1 MIKRLLIANRGEI
14 ACRIIKTAHAMGVE
28 TIAIY
33 SDADHRALHTT
44 MATKAVY
51 AGPSPAL
58 ESYLDIEK
66 ILSIAEQEKVEA
78 IHPGYG
84 FLSENADFAKACQRK
99 GVIFVGPPASAIDA
113 MGSKSE
119 AKKIMAEAGVPLV
132 PGYHGDHQSN
142 ESLMAEAKHI
152 GYPLLIK
159 AAYGGGGKGIR
170 VVDNP
175 ENLKQQL
182 ESARREAEKAFG
194 NDKLL
199 LEHFVTKARHVEV
212 QIFFDQLGNGVF
224 LFDRDCSLQRRHQK
238 VIEEAPAPGL
248 TSDLRRAMGNAA
260 VASGKAIG
268 YQGAGT
274 VEFLLDGDQFYFME
288 MNTRLQ
294 VEHPVTEMI
303 TDLDLVEWQL
313 KVASGEPLP
322 LDQDSLHSH
331 GYAIE
336 ARLYAENP
344 RQDFLPTSGRILALE
359 WPETHDNLRI
369 DTGIQAGDNI
379 TTWYDPMMAK
389 IIARG
394 SSRKAAI
401 TQIWTALEHYY
412 QAGIFDNR
420 EFLTHLL
427 TTPEFIDAELST
439 DFIDHHPLPT
449 LSPEQKHLLLV
460 VAAIYQFK
468 TQAAQ
473 RSVNNDLFQPQ
484 PGSNLHVESLI
495 QLYLDDQC
503 WQIRIS
509 RNQAGYQ
516 LSFAEQTMVVTTI
529 TDWRAETPGTSYSL
543 GIGVT
548 DQTKSIPSSDNRLSC
563 RVIPLPGE
571 RLKVILPEI
580 SHEVAL
586 PGHPIEHKG
595 DQDNVPL
602 APMSGSITCVMVN
615 EGQSVD
621 QGAPLLMMEAM
632 KMEHCI
638 TAKES
643 GTVDRILHKVGD
655 QVAAGS
661 PLLTFIE

>member
-14 ACRIIKTAHAMGVE
+14 ACRIIKTAHAMGME
-28 TIAIY
+28 TIALY

-66 ILSIAEQEKVEA
+66 ILSTAEQEKADA

-84 FLSENADFAKACQRK
+84 FLSENADFALACQQK
-99 GVIFVGPPASAIDA
+99 GIIFVGPPASAIDA

-132 PGYHGDHQSN
+132 PGYHGEHQSN
-142 ESLMAEAKHI
+142 QQLMAEAAHI

-159 AAYGGGGKGIR
+159 AAFGGGGKGMR
-170 VVDNP
+170 VV
-175 ENLKQQL
+175 EHSEHLEHQL

-194 NDKLL
+194 NDQLL
-199 LEHFVTKARHVEV
+199 LERFVTKARHVEV
-212 QIFFDQLGNGVF
+212 QIFFDQQGNGVF

-248 TSDLRRAMGNAA
+248 TPELREAMGNAA
-260 VASGKAIG
+260 VAAGKAIG

-294 VEHPVTEMI
+294 VEHPVTEMV

-313 KVASGEPLP
+313 TVASGQPLP
-322 LDQDSLHSH
+322 LDQASLHCH
-331 GYAIE
+331 GHAIE

-344 RQDFLPTSGRILALE
+344 RLNFLPTSGRILTLE
-359 WPETHDNLRI
+359 WPETHGNLRI
-369 DTGIQAGDNI
+369 DTGIQAGDSI
-379 TTWYDPMMAK
+379 TAWYDPMMAK

-394 SSRKAAI
+394 PSRQAAI
-401 TQIWTALEHYY
+401 AQLQTALARYH
-412 QAGIFDNR
+412 QAGICDNR
-420 EFLTHLL
+420 DFLVHLL
-427 TTPEFIDAELST
+427 ATPAFIDAKLST
-439 DFIDHHPLPT
+439 DFIDHHPFPA
-449 LSPEQKHLLLV
+449 LSPEQREQLLA
-460 VAAIYQFK
+460 VAAIYQFECGNLARPDELLP
-468 TQAAQ
+468 T
-473 RSVNNDLFQPQ
+473 SC
-484 PGSNLHVESLI
+484 GSNFSTESLV
-495 QLYLDDQC
+495 QLYLDEQRWLVRVDKQSNRYLL
-503 WQIRIS
+503 RIGDKS
-509 RNQAGYQ
+509 LTVTANVNHKTCGAF
-516 LSFAEQTMVVTTI
+516 LSLRFDTTDAEKLQPI
-529 TDWRAETPGTSYSL
+529 ICR
-543 GIGVT
+543 I
-548 DQTKSIPSSDNRLSC
+548 IPQ
-563 RVIPLPGE
+563 PGE
-571 RLKVILPEI
+571 LLKVILPEI

-586 PGHPIEHKG
+586 PGHPMEQEDH
-595 DQDNVPL
+595 QDNVPL

-615 EGQSVD
+615 EGQSVA
-621 QGAPLLMMEAM
+621 QGTPLLMMEAM

-643 GTVDRILHKVGD
+643 GTVERILYQAGD
-655 QVAAGS
+655 QVGAGS
-661 PLLTFIE
+661 PLLTFIEKP

>member
-28 TIAIY
+28 TIALY

-58 ESYLDIEK
+58 ESYLDIKK
-66 ILSIAEQEKVEA
+66 ILSIAEQEKADA

-84 FLSENADFAKACQRK
+84 FLSENAGFAEACQQK
-99 GVIFVGPPASAIDA
+99 NIIFVGPPASAIDA

-119 AKKIMAEAGVPLV
+119 AKKIIAEAGVPLV
-132 PGYHGDHQSN
+132 PGYHGDSQSN
-142 ESLMAEAKHI
+142 ESLMAEAGHI

-159 AAYGGGGKGIR
+159 AAFGGGGKGMR
-170 VVDNP
+170 VVDSS

-199 LEHFVTKARHVEV
+199 LERFVTKARHVEV

-248 TSDLRRAMGNAA
+248 TPELREAMGNAA
-260 VASGKAIG
+260 VAAGKAIG

-294 VEHPVTEMI
+294 VEHPVTEMV

-322 LDQDSLHSH
+322 LDQESLHCH
-331 GYAIE
+331 GHAVE

-359 WPETHDNLRI
+359 WPENHGNLRI
-369 DTGIQAGDNI
+369 DTGIQSGDSI
-379 TTWYDPMMAK
+379 TAWYDPMMAK

-401 TQIWTALEHYY
+401 EQLQTALAQYY
-412 QAGIFDNR
+412 QAGICDNR
-420 EFLTHLL
+420 DFLAHLL
-427 TTPEFIDAELST
+427 ATPEFIEAQLST
-439 DFIDHHPLPT
+439 DFIDHHPFPPV
-449 LSPEQKHLLLV
+449 SMEQRHQLLA
-460 VAAIYQFK
+460 VAAIYQFE
-468 TQAAQ
+468 TRAAQ
-473 RSVNNDLFQPQ
+473 KPINDNLFQQQ

-495 QLYLDDQC
+495 QLYLDDQS
-503 WQIRIS
+503 WQIRVS
-509 RNQAGYQ
+509 RQKAGYK
-516 LSFAEQTMVVTTI
+516 LSFAEQDLFVTA
-529 TDWRAETPGTSYSL
+529 DWQEEPQGISCSL
-543 GIGVT
+543 GISIT
-548 DQTKSIPSSDNRLSC
+548 DHTKSGSPSDNTLSC

-571 RLKVILPEI
+571 RLKVILPDI

-586 PGHPIEHKG
+586 PGHPMEHED

-615 EGQSVD
+615 KGQSVE
-621 QGAPLLMMEAM
+621 QGTPLLMMEAM

-638 TAKES
+638 TAKEP
-643 GTVDRILHKVGD
+643 GTVDRILYKEGD

-661 PLLTFIE
+661 PLLTFTE